1 MEEMHG
7 GAYIQEKKADIK
19 VAPIIVEIKLM
30 NLTMKSGLCLAT
42 LFTFLALFVIL
53 AIMVDSLEGIPYPL
67 LLLLFFS
74 FLS

>member
-1 MEEMHG
+1 MVVH
-7 GAYIQEKKADIK
+7 ISKKKKADIK

-30 NLTMKSGLCLAT
+30 NHTMKSGLCLAT